1 MTINRSTERELQCS
15 EERNRLIAT
24 IPSLQITDSPMP
36 YLDRRMV
43 SLIMTRMELFKKILT
58 VQGCVVEC
66 GVYKGNSLMTFFH
79 LSNILEPNNFN
90 RKIIGF
96 DTFSGF
102 PTFNLLKDPNG
113 KLGHLSDTNLEM
125 LKKIILTQ
133 EEDKFIPHMKK
144 VELIEGDAMETIPAY
159 VKENSHLIVALL
171 YLDFDLYEPTKVALE
186 KFLPLVPKGGIVGF
200 DQLNQE
206 KWAGETIAF
215 KEQMTLG
222 KVHLQRL
229 YFDPHVSFFE
239 VC

>member
-1 MTINRSTERELQCS
+1 MTIDRSTERELQCS

-58 VQGCVVEC
+58 VQGYVVEC

-102 PTFNLLKDPNG
+102 PTFNSLKDPNA

-159 VKENSHLIVALL
+159 VKENPHLIVALL

-186 KFLPLVPKGGIVGF
+186 KLLPLVPKGGIVGF

>member
-159 VKENSHLIVALL
+159 VK
-171 YLDFDLYEPTKVALE
+171 
-186 KFLPLVPKGGIVGF
+186 
-200 DQLNQE
+200 
-206 KWAGETIAF
+206 
-215 KEQMTLG
+215 
-222 KVHLQRL
+222 
-229 YFDPHVSFFE
+229 
-239 VC
+239 